1 MNYDF
6 PILATGRRK
15 CAIAQVKIISGTG
28 KITINTKKDVD
39 YLQKILSYKR
49 LLNNPWKAVEGAERN
64 FDFKK
69 IDLVVH
75 VSGGGLS
82 GQSQAIQLG
91 IARGFCQLNP
101 NYRSLLKKKG
111 LLTTDARCKER
122 KKYGLKKARKASQFS
137 KR

>member
-1 MNYDF
+1 LNYEF
-6 PILATGRRK
+6 PILTTGRRK
-15 CAIAQVKIISGTG
+15 CAVAQVKIISGVG
-28 KITINTKKDVD
+28 NIFINNKIDVN
-39 YLQKILSYKR
+39 YLQQILSYKR
-49 LLNNPWKAVEGAERN
+49 LLENPYKAVEDQN
-64 FDFKK
+64 SFDFKT
-69 IDLVVH
+69 IDIVVN
-75 VSGGGLS
+75 VAGGGLS

-101 NYRSLLKKKG
+101 SYRFFLKKNG